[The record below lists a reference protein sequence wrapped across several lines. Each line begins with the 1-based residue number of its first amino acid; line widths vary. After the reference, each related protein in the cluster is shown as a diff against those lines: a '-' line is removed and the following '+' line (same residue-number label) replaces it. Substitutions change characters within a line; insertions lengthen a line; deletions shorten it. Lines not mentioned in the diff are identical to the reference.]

1 MIALNRIISDN
12 STTVRSKIGLDQR
25 SVRRRNG
32 PARLPRIWGGCR
44 RWPAAA
50 RAERAPDGNA
60 MADEGRL
67 DRLVTGLL
75 TLVAAGYAV
84 AVLIRIVAMYG

>member
-1 MIALNRIISDN
+1 MIAPNRTTSEK
-12 STTVRSKIGLDQR
+12 STTVRSKSGSYQRGLGHHDG
-25 SVRRRNG
+25 S
-32 PARLPRIWGGCR
+32 ARLPRIWGACG

-50 RAERAPDGNA
+50 RADRAPGGEA
-60 MADEGRL
+60 MADAGRM

-84 AVLIRIVAMYG
+84 AVFIRIVAMYG